1 MIIIQ
6 NSFIPKRPFFANKKN
21 IFAKFSRT
29 PYLFFA
35 GPILANNPSYKNLFT
50 TYRIIPENYGSFL
63 SSLLNMQ
70 LTSRNPFSGQIF
82 FAKFGFNFRPLFR
95 IIFAEFSRKYPY
107 SQIPAISRGCTE
119 GKAKTTTSLLEIWL
133 QLLAFSGA
141 LLLPDP
147 GRQWV
152 AALYI

>member
-1 MIIIQ
+1 M
-6 NSFIPKRPFFANKKN
+6 
-21 IFAKFSRT
+21 
-29 PYLFFA
+29 
-35 GPILANNPSYKNLFT
+35 LANNTSYKNSFT
-50 TYRIIPENYGSFL
+50 TCRITPENYGSL
-63 SSLLNMQ
+63 LGSLLNMQ
-70 LTSRNPFSGQIF
+70 LTSRKPFSRQVF

-107 SQIPAISRGCTE
+107 SQTPAISRGCTE
-119 GKAKTTTSLLEIWL
+119 GKAKITSLLEIWL